1 MSASARRPSLARS
14 VRAPD
19 RAPAAMRGV
28 VTLAWIV
35 SRRALLASRPD
46 LADELRTGN
55 GAPTN
60 PELHWRLAE
69 PGRGSEW
76 GASAELVL
84 PSGTRIPLIDAA
96 AGDVEWIEL
105 EDRDGSRHVEV
116 RVRGGRDLVAVLAMC
131 SDVTIRYAITPV
143 LGEKLK
149 LAGGCYEP
157 PTGRWD
163 VTE

>member
-1 MSASARRPSLARS
+1 MSASARRPSIARS
-14 VRAPD
+14 V
-19 RAPAAMRGV
+19 RAPAAMRGA

-46 LADELRTGN
+46 LADELRSGN
-55 GAPTN
+55 GAQAN
-60 PELHWRLAE
+60 PELHWRLDGPAQ
-69 PGRGSEW
+69 GNGWS
-76 GASAELVL
+76 ASAELVL
-84 PSGTRIPLIDAA
+84 PSGTRLPLIEAA
-96 AGDVEWIEL
+96 ASDVEWIEL
-105 EDRDGSRHVEV
+105 EDRDGARHVEV
-116 RVRGGRDLVAVLAMC
+116 RVRGGKDLVAVLAMS

-163 VTE
+163 VAE

>member
-1 MSASARRPSLARS
+1 MSASARRPSIARS
-14 VRAPD
+14 VRS
-19 RAPAAMRGV
+19 PAAMRGA

-46 LADELRTGN
+46 LADDLRSGT
-55 GAPTN
+55 GAPAN

-84 PSGTRIPLIDAA
+84 PSGTRISVIEAA